1 MNILIFGANGLL
13 GQEIVKNLS
22 KKNKVYAIVRNSFP
36 IDFNNNKNI
45 EILKIDLSKSNKFK
59 LPKEIEVI
67 YYLAQ
72 SNKYKDFPGGANDMF
87 NLNVSSPFKLI
98 NWAIN
103 NKVKGFVFA
112 SSGGV
117 YKTQNESLKE
127 VFQINANIPNGF
139 YLDSKLSS
147 EILLRNFSSFFD
159 TFIIARPF
167 FIYGR
172 NQKRQMLIP
181 RLIDSIIYDKQ
192 IFLNSKEGIKIN
204 PIYVLDAA
212 NAFEKMLELKGE
224 HIINIAGDEIVS
236 ISSLSNLIA
245 NKIDKKV
252 NFVINKSDQN
262 DLVADNSKMKE
273 LLFKP
278 EVSLEKG
285 LNEMLNK

>member
-1 MNILIFGANGLL
+1 MNIFIFGANGLL

-36 IDFNNNKNI
+36 IDFKNNKNI

-72 SNKYKDFPGGANDMF
+72 SNKYKDFPGGADDMF
-87 NLNVSSPFKLI
+87 NLNISSPFKLI

-139 YLDSKLSS
+139 YIDSKLSS